1 MAERHKLF
9 IKGPAGKMQALW
21 HSGGHPDDFIRAA
34 VVCHPHPSH
43 GGTMEDEIVASCSRY
58 ISEAGIEVLAF
69 NFRGVQRSEGKYD
82 GGRGERDDTLA
93 AIDHL
98 LQISSKARVG
108 VVGFSFGA
116 WVGLDAGNQ
125 HTAVDVL
132 VGIAPVV
139 SADFRFLQA
148 SSKRK
153 LIVFAEHD
161 QYTDELAMRAWLQ
174 SLSQPLETCFVP
186 GVGHVFG
193 DRVDTVGRK
202 VAEFLSTNL

>member
-1 MAERHKLF
+1 
-9 IKGPAGKMQALW
+9 
-21 HSGGHPDDFIRAA
+21 
-34 VVCHPHPSH
+34 
-43 GGTMEDEIVASCSRY
+43 MEDQIVASCSHY

-69 NFRGVQRSEGKYD
+69 NFRGVQQSEGKYD

-125 HTAVDVL
+125 HMAVDLL

-139 SADFRFLQA
+139 SADFRYLQA

-161 QYTDELAMRAWLQ
+161 QHTDELAMRAWLQ

-186 GVGHVFG
+186 GVGHLFD

>member
-1 MAERHKLF
+1 
-9 IKGPAGKMQALW
+9 
-21 HSGGHPDDFIRAA
+21 
-34 VVCHPHPSH
+34 
-43 GGTMEDEIVASCSRY
+43 MEDQIVASCSHY
-58 ISEAGIEVLAF
+58 ISEAGIEVLTF
-69 NFRGVQRSEGKYD
+69 NFRGVQQSEGKYD

-125 HTAVDVL
+125 HMAVDVL
-132 VGIAPVV
+132 VGLVLVV
-139 SADFRFLQA
+139 SADFRYLQA

-161 QYTDELAMRAWLQ
+161 QYTDELAMRAWLE

-186 GVGHVFG
+186 GVGHLFD